1 MLIKILTNL
10 SEMRIVNIILRE
22 RLLCKY
28 LTAYAALSTRKWVL
42 TRGAPEITENPTCL
56 NMGGET
62 MYQNTRIKEEHDSID
77 ALVAL
82 QLLEEQEQ
90 AAEQEFFRLTGEIQQ
105 FGFRGPELET
115 ELPNLLNT
123 RRERALYEALIT
135 LIRTPQQAHL
145 AQMQQYGNRGSV
157 EREFRGLF

>member
-10 SEMRIVNIILRE
+10 CIMRIVNIIL
-22 RLLCKY
+22 Y
-28 LTAYAALSTRKWVL
+28 
-42 TRGAPEITENPTCL
+42 APETLVNP
-56 NMGGET
+56 NMSEHGGQA
-62 MYQNTRIKEEHDSID
+62 MYQNTQTREEHDSID

-90 AAEQEFFRLTGEIQQ
+90 TEEQEFFRLTGEIQQ
-105 FGFRGPELET
+105 FGFQGPELET

-135 LIRTPQQAHL
+135 LIRVPQRPHL
-145 AQMQQYGNRGSV
+145 AQMHQYGNGGSV